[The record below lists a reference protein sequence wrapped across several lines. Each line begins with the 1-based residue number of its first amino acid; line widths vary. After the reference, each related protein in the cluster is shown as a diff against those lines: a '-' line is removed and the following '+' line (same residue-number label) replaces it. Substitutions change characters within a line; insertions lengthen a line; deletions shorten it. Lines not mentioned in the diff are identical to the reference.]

1 MHNNDALAPQNEPFI
16 FETKFKF
23 NCWSIFLFLE
33 VGSLELD
40 FILVHPVDYVSL
52 SSVYLRDSA
61 QNNLVLTPPPLTP
74 LNFHRLSPN
83 KIRVTAEF
91 ER

>member
-1 MHNNDALAPQNEPFI
+1 MMHWPLKMNLLYLKQNLNLIVGQF
-16 FETKFKF
+16 FF
-23 NCWSIFLFLE
+23 FLE